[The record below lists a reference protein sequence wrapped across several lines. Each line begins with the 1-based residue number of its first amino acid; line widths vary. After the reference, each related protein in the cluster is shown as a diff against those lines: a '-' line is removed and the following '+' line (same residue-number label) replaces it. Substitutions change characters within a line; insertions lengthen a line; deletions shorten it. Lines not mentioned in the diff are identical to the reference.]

1 MSEEKTNVEEMNEE
15 KIQVESLDVI
25 VFMINGKPC
34 YEIKYKEI
42 GNDYYNIG
50 YSSYNLDFVLE
61 WKEKYFEVLENKA
74 AKDTAISG
82 KWIPCS
88 ERLPENNKL
97 VLGWYKD
104 IDNPFS
110 GYKYGI
116 VMKTSLGWVFDYGNR
131 YCSSVAAWMPLPEPY
146 KEDYDD

>member
-1 MSEEKTNVEEMNEE
+1 MSEEKINVEEMNEE

-25 VFMINGKPC
+25 VFMINGRPY

-74 AKDTAISG
+74 AKDTAVSG

-88 ERLPENNKL
+88 ERLPEKPEIGFDGYI
-97 VLGWYKD
+97 VQTRRVVQ
-104 IDNPFS
+104 PFV
-110 GYKYGI
+110 GYWDGRKWTDEEDDVVDEVI
-116 VMKTSLGWVFDYGNR
+116 
-131 YCSSVAAWMPLPEPY
+131 AWMPLPEPM
-146 KEDYDD
+146 KEDD